1 MKRFVIYKP
10 MGNST
15 RTTTTMDATRRN
27 GILQNH
33 SDAAKYYNIY
43 FHKYNLKQ
51 LPLNKIITLNFYTLQ
66 LFDINFIYILY

>member
-51 LPLNKIITLNFYTLQ
+51 LPLNII
-66 LFDINFIYILY
+66 